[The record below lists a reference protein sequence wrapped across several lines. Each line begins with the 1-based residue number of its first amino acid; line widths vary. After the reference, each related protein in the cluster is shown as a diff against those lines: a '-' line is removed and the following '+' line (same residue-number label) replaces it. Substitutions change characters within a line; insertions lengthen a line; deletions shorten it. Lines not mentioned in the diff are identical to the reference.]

1 MRGVDGMRFAGIKS
15 EVFNKVMDVE
25 IDEVFISNES
35 IRQIVNILELEG
47 KDEDELRSIRNTIVR
62 IIADMEEQ
70 AISCKDERLFRELST
85 KMSGIT
91 CVIDNMIWKIGG
103 EV

>member
-1 MRGVDGMRFAGIKS
+1 MRFAEIKP

-25 IDEVFISNES
+25 IDEVFVSNES
-35 IRQIVNILELEG
+35 VKQIVEILELEN
-47 KDEDELRSIRNTIVR
+47 KDEDELRATRNSIVR

-70 AISCKDERLFRELST
+70 AISHNDEKLFSELST

-91 CVIDNMIWKIGG
+91 CVIDNMMWKIGG

>member
-1 MRGVDGMRFAGIKS
+1 MRFAEIKL

-25 IDEVFISNES
+25 IGEVFVSNES
-35 IRQIVNILELEG
+35 VKQIVEILELEN
-47 KDEDELRSIRNTIVR
+47 KDEDELRATRNSIVR

-70 AISCKDERLFRELST
+70 AISYKDEKLFNELST

>member
-1 MRGVDGMRFAGIKS
+1 MRFAKINP

-25 IDEVFISNES
+25 IDEVFVSNES
-35 IRQIVNILELEG
+35 VKQIVKILELEN
-47 KDEDELRSIRNTIVR
+47 KDEDELRATRNSIVR
-62 IIADMEEQ
+62 IITDMEEQ
-70 AISCKDERLFRELST
+70 AVSYKDEKLFNELST